1 MNILYYTTH
10 FLIITSSMQNKNN
23 LNGDDSW
30 IVNPFQSG
38 IHQDKKHHFKYTSI
52 RSPRRTVEQYAWR
65 NGRINTKKAI
75 DKVVSIKNKL
85 DEVKYIAIL
94 VQNGEWD
101 EWRLLNQEQCN
112 TVSNLLS
119 LLEPRAKGGF
129 MHLPLSNIIELYNEK
144 GEIIMIIALS
154 DISESGYMQLHESQS
169 QKLYEIIQELL
180 KINPQL
186 SM

>member
-1 MNILYYTTH
+1 M
-10 FLIITSSMQNKNN
+10 TSSMQNENN
-23 LNGDDSW
+23 QNGDDPW
-30 IVNPFQSG
+30 IVDPFQRG

-65 NGRINTKKAI
+65 NGRINTEQAI
-75 DKVVSIKNKL
+75 DKVGSIKNIL
-85 DEVKYIAIL
+85 NEVQHIAIL

-119 LLEPRAKGGF
+119 LVEPRDKGGLI
-129 MHLPLSNIIELYNEK
+129 HLPLSNIIELYNEK

-169 QKLYEIIQELL
+169 KKIHEIIQEVL
-180 KINPQL
+180 KITPQL
-186 SM
+186 IM